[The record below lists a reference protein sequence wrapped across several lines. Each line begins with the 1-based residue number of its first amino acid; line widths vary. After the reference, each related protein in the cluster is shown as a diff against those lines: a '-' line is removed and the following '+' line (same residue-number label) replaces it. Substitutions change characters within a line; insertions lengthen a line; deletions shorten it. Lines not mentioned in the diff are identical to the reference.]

1 MADLTTRTVG
11 SISQDSQIIH
21 HWKFTFFTP
30 HLCPW
35 DHGTAVCKAVGPVS
49 LSKLI
54 CCLLGCDP
62 RVKKWEVP
70 LSALAQG
77 PGSIGLNFLLGDSR
91 EQELSQP
98 FLTAQCQAHGKV

>member
-49 LSKLI
+49 LSKPI